1 MESASRAFLCE
12 LLHKFYSPCHNS
24 MPIVM
29 HVMISCDI
37 VLFFSSSKLTK
48 WSMALDIF
56 LILLGIVG

>member
-1 MESASRAFLCE
+1 
-12 LLHKFYSPCHNS
+12 